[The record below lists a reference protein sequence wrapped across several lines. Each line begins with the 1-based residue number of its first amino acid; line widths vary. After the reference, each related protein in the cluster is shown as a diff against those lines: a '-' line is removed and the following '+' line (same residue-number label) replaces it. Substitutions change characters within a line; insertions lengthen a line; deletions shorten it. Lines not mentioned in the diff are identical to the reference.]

1 MGLYVLLISIISFV
15 WFSFEVGL
23 MVRDAVRGKGKTTND
38 KGTRYFNFI
47 ALAIGFTA
55 AGYLNGIPAFFF
67 PGGRTPFVFFIGMAI
82 MLSGIA
88 LRFLAIAAL
97 GSSFRTTVETDNQ
110 QKVISSGPY
119 RLIRHP
125 SYSGLLLI
133 CGGYGVALQ
142 NWLSLLAAVLI
153 PLAALLYRIS
163 IEEKA
168 LAASLGPDYVDYQ
181 KRTKKLIPWVW

>member
-15 WFSFEVGL
+15 WFSFEIWL

-47 ALAIGFTA
+47 AIAIGFTA

-67 PGGRTPFVFFIGMAI
+67 PGGRTPVVFFIGMAI
-82 MLSGIA
+82 MLAGMA
-88 LRFLAIAAL
+88 LRYWAIGAL
-97 GSSFRTTVETDNQ
+97 GSSFRTTIETDIS

-133 CGGYGVALQ
+133 CCGYGVALQ
-142 NWLSLLAAVLI
+142 NWLSLLAVILI

-163 IEEKA
+163 IEEKV
-168 LAASLGPDYVDYQ
+168 LAKSLGPDYVDYQ